1 MNPIASSAPDGRDDP
16 VPPARAWFAVGILF
30 ALTILSYLDRSII
43 ALMIEPIKAD
53 LQITDIQISLL
64 QGLAFALF
72 YAVASVPMGW
82 LADHFPRPMI
92 IFCGASIWSLA
103 TAACGLSRSFA
114 QLFVAR
120 IAVGAGEATLSPAAY
135 ALTAD
140 LFPPRKLSFALGVL
154 AAGAAVGGALAF
166 VVGGLVVSWAETVP
180 PIFGLRSWQ
189 LVFVIVGL
197 PGLLVAPFVFLIK
210 GVPKAKSESP
220 NPLAPAPHYG
230 KWLMKNLGFILPLSL
245 GVGFQ
250 CVVAIGVAAWTPSYL
265 GRHFG
270 LAVANIGLT
279 VGLVQGIG
287 GVIGFAGGGWLVD
300 KLVARGVRAP
310 HSTYLTV
317 CAALMTIVGV
327 TAFGLGVSLPVLFVM
342 LGFLHLLMPVT
353 GPALAQ
359 LQMFTPHMYRA
370 RTVALFML
378 IFNLVGMIIGPSS
391 VALYTERVLG
401 GPEHVGTGI
410 ALTVLTFGPLACVC
424 LWISSRGARRL
435 QAAGT
440 NREFTGQIVPQLA

>member
-1 MNPIASSAPDGRDDP
+1 MVPIAASIPDIQDDP
-16 VPPARAWFAVGILF
+16 VPPARAWFAVSILF
-30 ALTILSYLDRSII
+30 VLTILSYLDRSII

-53 LQITDIQISLL
+53 LQINDIQISLL

-72 YAVASVPMGW
+72 YAAASLPMGW
-82 LADHFPRPMI
+82 LADHFPRQAI
-92 IFCGASIWSLA
+92 IFCGATLWSLA
-103 TAACGLSRSFA
+103 TAACGLSHSFA
-114 QLFVAR
+114 RLFVAR

-166 VVGGLVVSWAETVP
+166 VVGGLVVSWAETVK

-197 PGLLVAPFVFLIK
+197 PGLLVAPFVFLIR
-210 GVPKAKSESP
+210 GLPKTKSVVP
-220 NPLAPAPHYG
+220 NPLAPTPHYG
-230 KWLMKNLGFILPLSL
+230 KWLRKNIGYILPVSL

-250 CVVAIGVAAWTPSYL
+250 CVVAVGVAAWTPSYL

-270 LAVANIGLT
+270 LGVANIGLT

-300 KLVARGVRAP
+300 KLVARGVREP
-310 HSTYLTV
+310 HSKYLIV
-317 CAALMTIVGV
+317 CATLMTIIGV
-327 TAFGLGVSLPVLFVM
+327 TAFGMGVPLPVLYIM

-359 LQMFTPHMYRA
+359 LQTFTPHMYRA

-378 IFNLVGMIIGPSS
+378 IFNLVGLIIGPSS
-391 VALYTERVLG
+391 VAIYTERVLG

-410 ALTVLTFGPLACVC
+410 ALTVLTFGPLACLC
-424 LWISSRGARRL
+424 LWIASRNIRRL
-435 QAAGT
+435 QAAGS
-440 NREFTGQIVPQLA
+440 NREFTGQIAPRLV